1 MKRLELI
8 HLVQFSFFDADTFE
22 ARGNL
27 ALLGPNAVGK
37 TSILDAIQIAIL
49 GAHRSYLAFNSQS
62 VSSRQNRTL
71 KDYCLGTMRSDMEG
85 RAGPARKRD
94 HAHTYVTLV
103 FRDDKSGEPISAGV
117 CLSATVQESEH
128 RLRGLYVAPNVEL
141 ALMDHLQAVDGG
153 MVPVDWDT
161 FQVELLRRAEAGS
174 RSAHVSVHPERY
186 IDELLHAIQP
196 SARHIDRH
204 AFVRAFKKSMKL
216 KDIESVNDFLRDYL
230 VDTQPINKQTAL
242 VQIKRF
248 KELKNLIRETEE
260 QIGRLGAMRKDYE
273 ALLAAH
279 RRTDSAGAAKV
290 QLLIDL
296 TREHRDKL
304 VTKQSEAESELRALE
319 PELRRLEGEKT
330 RLGQEIQA
338 LIRSESEDPEI
349 VSSEQNRKLW
359 ATLRKQIADGKNQL
373 SGWALSTR
381 QTLGDLAES
390 FSEVDTQVASASRK
404 LQDRWDALATS
415 GDAADAHL
423 LQGTREQLSRLQE
436 PVREQLRR
444 AREFEAA
451 AAKSLRSLLGQAR
464 AAERGARVSESIG
477 IAIDLFREHGIEAEP
492 ISALIEIKDRS
503 WQAVFETFLGPH
515 REALVVTAGR
525 EREAVALIRGA
536 GISAEWVYDVTV
548 VQPKHLGKRRAAES
562 GTAAALI
569 DGTSDV
575 AVAYVQGIFG
585 DMRCVSTEAELER
598 FPRSVTRDGM
608 MSRNGGTKRLRLPE
622 AEHWKIGSKLS
633 APQQRE
639 LHQQTINA
647 QRALEQA
654 KTVARR
660 FEAADEGLRQAL
672 RDLDATKYLA
682 LAETV
687 RNAVAELAT
696 MTDPETVVEPQHV
709 QEIRAKKSAASTAL
723 TQVEGK
729 HTELTEKRGRLQGLI
744 EELAKEI
751 NQAAETVT
759 AHERDYES
767 AKLAVD
773 FDADE
778 AAKLYREICEA
789 NEPDKWVAAC
799 DEIRLRA
806 EQRTKNLL
814 GKVGPVF
821 QHFLDQYNV
830 SLIDE
835 LSDWRKA
842 KDWVEQRLD
851 TLESSELVNYKHQA
865 EEALTAAEEAF
876 RRDIAYRLREAMQR
890 LEYGIKQLNAVLSTC
905 PAFSGNER
913 YRFVAKPADAHK
925 TIYEFI
931 QNVDQ
936 MDGLS
941 GSLFSGAEDVRTEV
955 IALLEASA
963 AAEGRRTDNPL
974 EDYRLFYNFDVVILQ
989 NDEEVDLLSKRI
1001 GVASNGEHRVPFYV
1015 IAGASLAAAY
1025 RLNAGKAN
1033 DGAAV
1038 MVLDE
1043 AFYGIDSQNSFA
1055 TAQFLKSLGLQLIMA
1070 GPEADQGK
1078 LAPMTD
1084 TLYELVR
1091 YGGDVFYEQQHFS
1104 ENMHRLMTSDMPMIN
1119 EQLLDNTEKD
1129 VLEGR
1134 A

>member
-22 ARGNL
+22 TRANL

-37 TSILDAIQIAIL
+37 TSILDAIQIAML
-49 GAHRSYLAFNSQS
+49 GAHRNYLAFNSQS

-85 RAGPARKRD
+85 RTGPARKRD

-103 FRDDKSGEPISAGV
+103 FRDAKSGEPISAGV
-117 CLSATVQESEH
+117 CLSATVQEPDH

-153 MVPVDWDT
+153 TVPVDWDT
-161 FQVELLRRAEAGS
+161 FQVELLRRTEAGG

-204 AFVRAFKKSMKL
+204 AFVRAFKKSMRL

-242 VQIKRF
+242 EQIKRF
-248 KELKNLIRETEE
+248 KDLKNLIRETEE
-260 QIGRLGAMRKDYE
+260 QIGRLGAMRKEYD
-273 ALLAAH
+273 ALLVAH
-279 RRTDSAGAAKV
+279 RRADSAGAVKA

-296 TREHRDKL
+296 TRQHRDKL
-304 VTKQSEAESELRALE
+304 LTQQSEAENELRALE
-319 PELRRLEGEKT
+319 PELQRLAGEKT

-338 LIRSESEDPEI
+338 LIRSESEDPE
-349 VSSEQNRKLW
+349 VVRSEQNRKLW
-359 ATLRKQIADGKNQL
+359 VTLRKQIAGGKNQL
-373 SGWALSTR
+373 SEWALSTR

-415 GDAADAHL
+415 GEAANARL
-423 LQGTREQLSRLQE
+423 LHETRKQLLRCQE
-436 PVREQLRR
+436 PVREELRS
-444 AREFEAA
+444 ARESETAA
-451 AAKSLRSLLGQAR
+451 DKSLRSFLGQAR
-464 AAERGARVSESIG
+464 AAERGAKVGESVG
-477 IAIDLFREHGIEAEP
+477 IAIEFFRAHGIEAEP

-515 REALVVTAGR
+515 REALVVTPER
-525 EREAVALIRGA
+525 EREAVALIRRA
-536 GISAEWVYDVTV
+536 GTGAEWVYDVTV
-548 VQPKHLGKRRAAES
+548 VQPKHLGKRRVPES

-569 DGTSDV
+569 SGSNDV

-622 AEHWKIGSKLS
+622 GDQWKIGSKLS
-633 APQQRE
+633 ALQQRE
-639 LHQQTINA
+639 LHQQTVNA
-647 QRALEQA
+647 QRALEH
-654 KTVARR
+654 ARATR
-660 FEAADEGLRQAL
+660 RRLEAVDEGLRQML
-672 RDLDATKYLA
+672 RDLDVARYSA
-682 LAETV
+682 VAETV
-687 RNAVAELAT
+687 RSAAAELANT
-696 MTDPETVVEPQHV
+696 TDPETVVEPQHV
-709 QEIRAKKSAASTAL
+709 QEIRAKKSTASAEL
-723 TQVEGK
+723 TQIDGRY
-729 HTELTEKRGRLQGLI
+729 TELTEKRGRLQGLI

-751 NQAAETVT
+751 SQATETVT

-789 NEPDKWVAAC
+789 NEPDKRVAAC
-799 DEIRLRA
+799 DDFRLRA
-806 EQRTKNLL
+806 ETRIKNLL
-814 GKVGPVF
+814 GKVGPEF
-821 QHFLDQYNV
+821 QRFLDQYNV

-842 KDWVEQRLD
+842 KGWVEQRLE

-890 LEYGIKQLNAVLSTC
+890 LEYGIKQLNSVLGTC

-913 YRFVAKPADAHK
+913 YRFVAKPAEAHK
-925 TIYEFI
+925 TIYDFI

-936 MDGLS
+936 MDGVS
-941 GSLFSGAEDVRTEV
+941 GSLFSGTADVRTEV

-963 AAEGRRTDNPL
+963 VAEGRRTDNPL

-1025 RLNAGKAN
+1025 RLNAGKVN

-1038 MVLDE
+1038 MLLDE

-1119 EQLLDNTEKD
+1119 EQLLDNVEHD
-1129 VLEGR
+1129 VREGR
-1134 A
+1134 T